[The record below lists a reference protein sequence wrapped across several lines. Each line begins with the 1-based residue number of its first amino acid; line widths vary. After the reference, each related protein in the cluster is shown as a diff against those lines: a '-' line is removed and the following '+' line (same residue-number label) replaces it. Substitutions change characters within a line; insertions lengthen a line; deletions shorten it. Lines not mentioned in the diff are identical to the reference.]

1 MKRIS
6 GKIVGMVICG
16 LLLSGWL
23 IIASATAQEALP
35 LRVGVTTNYP
45 PLIYRQGE
53 AIVGLEVDLA
63 RRLGQELKRPV
74 NLVVLKWEEQ
84 IPALL
89 ENKTDII
96 MSGMSV
102 TPAREVRIRFVE
114 PYLKSGLVA
123 AFRAEDTPKYTSRE
137 IILNSYAAVGAAKGT
152 TGDVFLQR
160 NFVTG
165 TRKVVLPRA
174 ADAAYELKRRS
185 IDLFLHDA
193 PYILWMVS
201 ANEAS
206 LNALWEPFNQ
216 ENLAWGVRKGDDAFF
231 EQVDRVV
238 KKWKSDGTLDAL
250 LAKWLPA
257 QYLKSF
263 K

>member
-1 MKRIS
+1 MRTVF
-6 GKIVGMVICG
+6 GKMAFMVAASLLIG
-16 LLLSGWL
+16 LM
-23 IIASATAQEALP
+23 INPATAQEALP

-74 NLVVLKWEEQ
+74 NLVMLNWEDQ

-89 ENKTDII
+89 ENRTDII

-102 TPAREVRIRFVE
+102 TPAREVRIRFAE

-123 AFRAEDTPKYTSRE
+123 AFRAGDTQKYTSRE
-137 IILNSYAAVGAAKGT
+137 IILKSFAAVGAAKGT

-160 NFVTG
+160 NFVPG

-174 ADAAYELKRRS
+174 SDAVDELKRRS
-185 IDLFLHDA
+185 IDIFLHDA
-193 PYILWMVS
+193 PFILWMVS
-201 ANEAS
+201 ANEADIS
-206 LNALWEPFNQ
+206 ALWEPFNQ
-216 ENLAWGVRKGDDAFF
+216 ENLAWGVRKGEDPFF
-231 EQVDRVV
+231 EQVDRIV
-238 KKWKSDGTLDAL
+238 KKWKSDGTLDTL

-257 QYLKSF
+257 AYLKYF